1 MNPNSLKRE
10 DIYVVLPGCGGH
22 RCLCC
27 TVLLRQD
34 NSKDA
39 LVVIMSGLLDLSLA
53 FSVG

>member
-1 MNPNSLKRE
+1 MWSCQDVE
-10 DIYVVLPGCGGH
+10 DTGVCAVLCYY
-22 RCLCC
+22 
-27 TVLLRQD
+27 